1 MNLVRTVMKRNTTIF
16 ASSLVLSISLVAS
29 SAMISNAVSTQTIK
43 ACAVKKTGD
52 LRIITG
58 SAKCKKTERLVTW
71 GTKGA
76 AGAKGS
82 TGAAGAAAI
91 PTVTEVNTYS
101 QGWVSIYVA
110 NGGWNTVSLVQS
122 PQLTPG
128 DYLVFTNVDMYP
140 NGDQAFCSV
149 TTTPEMVGTE
159 GSTHHTVNIPT
170 DLGSQNLSFSTHLY
184 VEAGDLIHLRCAG
197 NTGALAKDASMTIVP
212 VN

>member
-1 MNLVRTVMKRNTTIF
+1 MNRNTTIF
-16 ASSLVLSISLVAS
+16 ASSLVLSISLIAS
-29 SAMISNAVSTQTIK
+29 SALISNAVSTPTIK

-71 GTKGA
+71 GAKGPT
-76 AGAKGS
+76 GAKGS
-82 TGAAGAAAI
+82 TGAPAI
-91 PTVTEVNTYS
+91 PNVTQVNNYW
-101 QGWVSIYVA
+101 QGWVSIFVA

-128 DYLVFTNVDMYP
+128 DYLVFTNVNMHP

-149 TTTPEMVGTE
+149 TTTPEMVGTA
-159 GSTHHTVNIPT
+159 GSTHHAVNIPT
-170 DLGSQNLSFSTHLY
+170 GLGSQNLSFSTHLY

-197 NTGALAKDASMTIVP
+197 NTGAEASDASMTIVP

>member
-1 MNLVRTVMKRNTTIF
+1 MKRNTTIF

-43 ACAVKKTGD
+43 AWAVKKTGD

-71 GTKGA
+71 GTKGT

-82 TGAAGAAAI
+82 TGATGATGAAGAAAI
-91 PTVTEVNTYS
+91 PTVTEVNNYS
-101 QGWVSIYVA
+101 QGWVSIFVA

-128 DYLVFTNVDMYP
+128 DYLVFTNVNMYP
-140 NGDQAFCSV
+140 NGEQAFCSV
-149 TTTPEMVGTE
+149 TTTPEMVGTA

-170 DLGSQNLSFSTHLY
+170 GLGSQNLSFSTHLY

-197 NTGALAKDASMTIVP
+197 NTGAEASDASMTIVP

>member
-1 MNLVRTVMKRNTTIF
+1 MNRNTTIF
-16 ASSLVLSISLVAS
+16 ASSLVLSISLIAS
-29 SAMISNAVSTQTIK
+29 SALISNAVSTPTIK

-71 GTKGA
+71 GAKGPT
-76 AGAKGS
+76 GAKGS
-82 TGAAGAAAI
+82 TGAPAI
-91 PTVTEVNTYS
+91 PNVTQVNNYW
-101 QGWVSIYVA
+101 QGWVSIFVA

-128 DYLVFTNVDMYP
+128 DYLVFTNVNMYP

-149 TTTPEMVGTE
+149 TTTPEMVGTA
-159 GSTHHTVNIPT
+159 GSTHHAVNIPT
-170 DLGSQNLSFSTHLY
+170 GLGSQNLSFSTHLY

-197 NTGALAKDASMTIVP
+197 NTGAEASDASMTIVP